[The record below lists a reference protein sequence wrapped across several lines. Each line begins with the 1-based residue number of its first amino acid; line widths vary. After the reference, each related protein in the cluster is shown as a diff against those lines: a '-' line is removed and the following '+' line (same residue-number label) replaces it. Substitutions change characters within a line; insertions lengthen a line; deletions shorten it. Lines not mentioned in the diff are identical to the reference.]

1 MKTFAKQIMIIPALM
16 LCLSACREPQKPV
29 TVLDTQI
36 LPHPRILY
44 TSLDEKRLNSL
55 PDREPLLDS
64 LRTKL
69 MERAEYLLSVPVQ
82 EFQLHNNQLLGVS
95 REETSRM
102 VTLSLAFRLS
112 GDKRF
117 VRKIEEELLNVCNF
131 KDWNPQH
138 YLDVAEMTIA
148 VAIAY
153 DWLYDVLKPEIK
165 QLVVRSIKTKALDEA
180 FKVYDREHSWA
191 NGDNNW
197 NVVCNTGM
205 VTGALAIAEHFPQE
219 AGRVIQYASRYI
231 PHCLKHFSP
240 DGVCYE
246 GPAYWGYT
254 NEFLSL
260 ISKILSDNFGGN
272 DFGVTAIEGIDKTAL
287 YFIHTFSPSGR
298 VFNFADA
305 AWPSP
310 GQILEYSESP
320 LFFYYSKRF
329 NLPEVEAHHRRVLS
343 EAVKRT
349 DRFERYFFLSIP
361 WYAHTDGKEKE
372 AVIPKLSVY
381 KGGGTDVAVFNG
393 NKQTEGFIWLAAKSG
408 TPSLSHGHMDAGTF
422 LVETNGIRWSD
433 DLGSDNYHLPGFWN
447 AGPGGQRWTYF
458 RNTNFSH
465 NTLSIDNG
473 LQYPAGAARL
483 ISFDE
488 QASQPCATI
497 DLTPVYQNQATCV
510 HREFR
515 MLDDA
520 TMTVT
525 DSIQLHAAGQTV
537 EWSMITSA
545 KVECAGRQATLSK
558 DGKEFQL
565 KIVSPAH
572 AVFTS
577 SPAKA
582 FFDTEKPVNGFQFL
596 KISVSGSRKHKIQV
610 MMSSKP

>member
-1 MKTFAKQIMIIPALM
+1 MNAFARQLMTVPALI
-16 LCLSACREPQKPV
+16 LCLSACREPQAPV

-36 LPHPRILY
+36 LPHPRILF
-44 TSLDEKRLNSL
+44 TGHDEKRLDSL
-55 PDREPLLDS
+55 AGREPLLDS
-64 LRTKL
+64 LRARL
-69 MERAEYLLSVPVQ
+69 MERAESLLEVPVQ
-82 EFQLHNNQLLGVS
+82 EYRLQNSQLLAVS

-112 GDKRF
+112 GDRRF

-153 DWLYDVLKPEIK
+153 DWLYGVLKPEIR
-165 QLVVRSIKTKALDEA
+165 QLAVQSIRTKALDEA
-180 FKVYDREHSWA
+180 FKAYDREHSWA
-191 NGDNNW
+191 NGNNNW
-197 NVVCNTGM
+197 NVVCNAGM
-205 VTGALAIAEHFPQE
+205 VIGALAIAEHFPRE
-219 AGRVIQYASRYI
+219 AERVIEYASRYI
-231 PHCLKHFSP
+231 PNCLKHFSP

-260 ISKILSDNFGGN
+260 VSKTLSDNFGGN
-272 DFGVTAIEGIDKTAL
+272 DFGVTAVEGIDKTAL
-287 YFIHTFSPSGR
+287 YFIRTFSPSGR

-305 AWPSP
+305 PWPSP

-329 NLPEVEAHHRRVLS
+329 NLPEVEARHRRVLS

-361 WYAHTDGKEKE
+361 WYAHTDGGERE
-372 AVIPKLSVY
+372 AVIPRLSVY
-381 KGGGTDVAVFNG
+381 EGGGTDVAVFSG
-393 NKQTEGFIWLAAKSG
+393 DRQTDGFIWLAAKSG

-422 LVETNGIRWSD
+422 LVETDGIRWSD
-433 DLGSDNYHLPGFWN
+433 DPGSDYYHLPGFWN

-465 NTLSIDNG
+465 NTLSIDGG

-483 ISFDE
+483 LSFDG
-488 QASQPCATI
+488 QAPQPCATI
-497 DLTPVYQNQATCV
+497 DLTPVYQHQATGV

-515 MLDDA
+515 LLDDA
-520 TMTVT
+520 TVTVT
-525 DSIQLHAAGQTV
+525 DSIRLPAAGRV

-545 KVECAGRQATLSK
+545 EVACAGRQATLSR
-558 DGKEFQL
+558 DGKEFYL

-577 SPAKA
+577 SPARA
-582 FFDTEKPVNGFQFL
+582 FFDTEKPVNGFRFL
-596 KISVSGSRKHKIQV
+596 KISVSGSREYRIQV
-610 MMSSKP
+610 MMGSKP